1 MNMKLSP
8 RKIAP
13 LASASLVALWG
24 VSLALSAGCG
34 KSEAAMTQSIPTS
47 EAVSVALSPK
57 ADTATYAV
65 EMRATGPYKAGAEG
79 SIELILKAKGSY
91 HMNDQYPYK
100 FKVQSPPAEGVSYPK
115 PAIQRADFTFAE
127 ENKNNP
133 ENRDHKFDT
142 AKVLIPFVAAH
153 AGRTTVAG
161 TFHLSVCSEANCV
174 IDKAA
179 LELAVDVK

>member
-1 MNMKLSP
+1 MNMKPSP
-8 RKIAP
+8 RTFAP
-13 LASASLVALWG
+13 SVSASLVVLGSVA
-24 VSLALSAGCG
+24 LALSAGCS
-34 KSEAAMTQSIPTS
+34 KSEAAMSQSTPTS
-47 EAVSVALSPK
+47 EAVSVAPSPK
-57 ADTATYAV
+57 ADTNTYVV
-65 EMRATGPYKAGAEG
+65 EMKATGPYKAGAEG
-79 SIELILKAKGSY
+79 SIELTLKSKGGY

-100 FKVQSPPAEGVSYPK
+100 FKVQSPASEGVSYPK
-115 PAIQRADFTFAE
+115 PAVQRADFTFVE

-142 AKVLIPFVAAH
+142 AKVLVPFVAAH

-161 TFHLSVCSEANCV
+161 TLHLSVCSDANCV